1 VAAVVFCAPTR
12 ARHTVV
18 GGRQIVANGEIVSL
32 DLEPVVAEHNRNA
45 ARLASAAV

>member
-18 GGRQIVANGEIVSL
+18 DGRLIVDDGEIVTL
-32 DLEPVVAEHNRNA
+32 DMAPVIAEHNRNA
-45 ARLASAAV
+45 ARLAAMAG